1 MILGERNK
9 IPIGAAIVIVTIG
22 MLFSSCAK
30 SGVEQPTGLSSY
42 NMSAYNNN
50 QLLTFNASAINHGDT
65 ILDIIGN
72 WPTNIGKTYVLDI
85 FHIKIYVKLKYL
97 VGTYNLGTKPD
108 AVYGAYPT
116 GSNPI
121 KFDFY
126 YYTDRA
132 DTGTLRITSFDS
144 ATTSISGTFDFNGAN
159 SATGGN
165 IYITNGSFTNVKI
178 N

>member
-9 IPIGAAIVIVTIG
+9 ILIGVAILITAAS

-30 SGVEQPTGLSSY
+30 SGVEQPTALSSY
-42 NMSAYNNN
+42 NMSAYANNE
-50 QLLTFNASAINHGDT
+50 LLTFNASAINHGDT
-65 ILDIIGN
+65 ILDIVGN
-72 WPTNIGKTYVLDI
+72 WPTNIGKTYVLNI

-97 VGTYNLGTKPD
+97 VGTYNLGTQPD

-116 GSNPI
+116 STTPI
-121 KFDFY
+121 RYDFY

-144 ATTSISGTFDFNGAN
+144 ATTSISGTFDF
-159 SATGGN
+159 TGGN
-165 IYITNGSFTNVKI
+165 TATGANIYISNGT
-178 N
+178 